1 MLTLA
6 QLQACMP
13 MLGTRAQDFL
23 PYLPMAIN
31 LAGATTRNRLTM
43 FMATVAYE
51 SDDLRH
57 LEENLNYSA
66 EGLMRT
72 WPKRFDAATAAQY
85 ARQPERIANRVYA
98 LRGGNGD
105 EKSGDGWRYRGAG
118 AIQLTFKA
126 NQHACAAFFG
136 KRDEDMYAWLRSPEG
151 ALMSAAWFWKTRGCN
166 DYADHNDFDGVCD
179 IVNIGRKT
187 TAYGDAIGFINRL
200 VRLRAI
206 QAIIK
211 E

>member
-13 MLGTRAQDFL
+13 MLGVRAQDFIPHL
-23 PYLPMAIN
+23 QKAID

-43 FMATVAYE
+43 FLATVAYE
-51 SDDLRH
+51 SDDLLH

-66 EGLMRT
+66 EGLVKN
-72 WPKRFDAATAAQY
+72 WPSRFNAITAAQY
-85 ARQPERIANRVYA
+85 ARQPEKIANKVYA

-118 AIQLTFKA
+118 GIQLTFKA
-126 NQHACAAFFG
+126 NHHACAAFFG
-136 KRDEDMYAWLRSPEG
+136 KRDEDMYAWLCSPEG

-179 IVNIGRKT
+179 VVNVGRKT
-187 TAYGDAIGFINRL
+187 TAYGDAIGFVNRL
-200 VRLRAI
+200 IRLRSV